1 MAADDQVRAASTL
14 FYKALTEMA
23 QGTAGSMVDVWFHGD
38 AVTAMHPIGGRQ
50 VGWEAVRDSFDQVA
64 ALSTRGTVELV
75 DQVVHVSG
83 DLAYE
88 VGVERGSLELAG
100 ETVQIDQRV
109 TNVYRREA
117 GTWKVV
123 HHHSD
128 LSESFV
134 ALLARLQGRH

>member
-1 MAADDQVRAASTL
+1 MAAEDQVRAASTL
-14 FYKALTEMA
+14 FYKALNEMA
-23 QGTAGSMVDVWFHGD
+23 QGTAGSMEDVWFHGD
-38 AVTAMHPIGGRQ
+38 AVIAMHPIGGCQ

-64 ALSTRGTVELV
+64 ALCTRGTVDLV

-88 VGVERGSLELAG
+88 LGIERGSLDMAG
-100 ETVQIDQRV
+100 ETVQIDWRV
-109 TNVYRREA
+109 TNVYRREG

-123 HHHSD
+123 HHHAD

-134 ALLARLQGRH
+134 ALLARL